1 MTLSVCLD
9 DRNGMGFNH
18 RRQSRDRAVLRDL
31 AQPVYI
37 GKYSQTLLTAENIP
51 FLPAPEDLRLLPPEG
66 NFFLEDRPP
75 ETVIPL
81 ARKVVIY
88 RWNRHYPGD
97 VYWNI
102 DLEEQGFSLAE
113 KTEFPGSSHKIITK
127 EVYER

>member
-9 DRNGMGFNH
+9 RRNGISFNH

-31 AQPVYI
+31 ALPVYI
-37 GKYSQTLLTAENIP
+37 DNCSETLLTAENIP
-51 FLPAPEDLRLLPPEG
+51 FLPAPADLTLLPPEG
-66 NFFLEDRPP
+66 NFFLEARSP
-75 ETVIPL
+75 ETVVPL

-102 DLEEQGFSLAE
+102 DLEGRGFTLTEQ
-113 KTEFPGSSHKIITK
+113 TEFPGSSHQIITK

>member
-9 DRNGMGFNH
+9 DRNGMAFNH
-18 RRQSRDRAVLRDL
+18 RRQSRDRVVLRDL
-31 AQPVYI
+31 ASPVYI
-37 GKYSQTLLTAENIP
+37 DKCSEALLTAENIP
-51 FLPAPEDLRLLPPEG
+51 FLPAPADLRHLPPEG

-75 ETVIPL
+75 ETVVPL

-102 DLEEQGFSLAE
+102 DLEDRGFSLTE
-113 KTEFPGSSHKIITK
+113 KTEFPGSSHKTITR